1 MIATKME
8 NGINKINN
16 FNIKFCLLI
25 IFFLFTSLNLA
36 HSSTNPWDCL
46 LKDKE
51 LTKIDFEKIIEETEQ
66 FLPIWEKAKKFEYLL
81 SDLSALQHCYRNI
94 NEDKKFFLKFEELID
109 KKIISKNTYI
119 NWKDEKVFSKKE
131 WIELF
136 RKYVFAK
143 QDYAYDINKKKD
155 VPIHNQF
162 PKNQIDWKYIK
173 IIFDILNSEKEK
185 SQ

>member
-66 FLPIWEKAKKFEYLL
+66 FLPIWENAKRYDYLL
-81 SDLSALQHCYRNI
+81 SDLNALQHCYKSI

-109 KKIISKNTYI
+109 KKIISKNVYI
-119 NWKDEKVFSKKE
+119 IGKIK
-131 WIELF
+131 ELF
-136 RKYVFAK
+136 
-143 QDYAYDINKKKD
+143 
-155 VPIHNQF
+155 
-162 PKNQIDWKYIK
+162 
-173 IIFDILNSEKEK
+173 
-185 SQ
+185 